1 MLAVLV
7 LSVSLSILGSHATI
21 NEMVAARQQIIPQN
35 VIPPNVVPPLNFNTD
50 DKGTPNNPINEMVAA
65 GQQTI
70 PQNFIP
76 PLNFITDGLR
86 QTPNN
91 PLPIQ
96 LQVVD
101 NLQNGAGC
109 PNTAMLLNILNLLAS
124 SLPQDDKTIL
134 DPEKFKYVLTVVKNV
149 LKTTPLN
156 PENLVL
162 YDKLKNLDALV
173 NKINA
178 PVQNPSLRELD
189 GTTSLPPY
197 DLPGQR
203 NYNCQV
209 LFNNLIN
216 FINTAYFQVLG
227 YCLQTGKCNPNNEL
241 NIPSNYNSIYQLTP
255 YGLIQRNSTMN
266 IWPVHENIPKESI
279 TAGADL
285 VNFIKSQ
292 EGKGTHDMMFI
303 LKNYRPSGASNVPV
317 NEFKSPNDMQNSL
330 IYMNPKSNQIP
341 SLYQPMNEMNGKNP
355 NLQPSNIYYP
365 PNVNTLLWRTI
376 FSGLKG
382 LPGNTY
388 PKDNQKPSL
397 YQPSN
402 EMNGINPNLQPTNIY
417 YPPNMNTGLWQTIF
431 YGLKRLPRNTYP
443 LNNLILSLY
452 QPINEMNG
460 KNPNTKPINIFY
472 PPNMN
477 TVPWQ
482 TIFSG
487 LKGMSGN
494 TNIQLLTKFNK
505 ENNLGT
511 ISSIYPGME
520 TLLQPIN
527 GQIIPINTRILNIN
541 PNEMV
546 KPNPSVNKNPNILID
561 ILKQAPNQQQNLL
574 STNMKITQAEINK
587 IPNFV
592 DNNPLLNIQQYLQHS
607 QSPNIQPS
615 IPQNIF
621 LQKPKL
627 PQQSNSYIA
636 YNQNQILNPPMVG
649 VDNQLLNQNGLGF
662 NQISPYITVYDGK
675 DNNGQNMFTDNTKQ
689 GNYGGQSIDFNYLLG
704 VANQGKLNSVP
715 IKNSIVELTY
725 ALKRPT
731 PVYESQYYV
740 KYRLPYQTF
749 LSNLQNLL
757 AKKPNLRSEPN
768 TPHQELLVGSNVT
781 DASKDLKGLNYEDIV
796 KLTSTNGTLITAK
809 VLENND
815 TRADEI
821 LKVVQKLNSK
831 LPVESIINFNKNATK
846 RINLETQ
853 QDNVNGTKTFGV
865 NNLSESVYPT
875 HSDVQR
881 RIYTNL
887 NYPYTSIGQY
897 PQKLQHSPYSAY
909 QTNPGLLNV
918 GMPFLKY
925 RNVLPNTNN
934 LNNPTLYLQYL
945 ARNYPQLGR

>member
-7 LSVSLSILGSHATI
+7 LSVSLSILGSHATISEMGAGQQAIPQNFIPPLNFNTENEGTPNNPI

-341 SLYQPMNEMNGKNP
+341 SLYQP
-355 NLQPSNIYYP
+355 
-365 PNVNTLLWRTI
+365 
-376 FSGLKG
+376 
-382 LPGNTY
+382 
-388 PKDNQKPSL
+388 
-397 YQPSN
+397 
-402 EMNGINPNLQPTNIY
+402 
-417 YPPNMNTGLWQTIF
+417 
-431 YGLKRLPRNTYP
+431 
-443 LNNLILSLY
+443 
-452 QPINEMNG
+452 MNG